1 MKTIKKTLALLLILA
16 LVLVLTLPVL
26 AEGEQGTY
34 TDVPGNAWFAPAVEY
49 CAAQGLMNGVSED
62 SFAPGGG
69 TTRAMVVTVLYR
81 LSGSPVR
88 ASEKTFPDV
97 AADSWYAD
105 SVTWAALE
113 GVTTGKE
120 DGRFAPDEAISRQDL
135 AVFLWRSLGSPA
147 ALGGEPFTDEAQ
159 IASYALEAVRWARS
173 AGIVNGMGDGSFAPK
188 KGATRAELA
197 SILMNLSERVLV
209 SRLSIPNAK
218 PAGLVLD
225 KDGSLLVTDTY
236 HKCVWRVKDGEA
248 VRIAGAE
255 TAGDLYDEPMGSYVD
270 AEPEKSCFRQPW
282 AITPFLE
289 GWVVSDTRNNALRYL
304 DEISVQTVN
313 ASPGESDL
321 PTGDYG
327 VTYERP
333 TGLAVDEEGNLYAS
347 DTGAGAIRVIT
358 PYGVATTVAAG
369 LDEPAGLCWHEGSLY
384 VAESGANRILKI
396 TGKTVEVLAGS
407 GEEGFL
413 DGAAASAC
421 FSSPMAVAVDGQG
434 RVYVA
439 DTVNGAVRCIADGQ
453 VTTLLRFEG
462 DTPLYSP
469 ISPVGLLVTEEGL
482 YVADNFGGRLLCI
495 GIG

>member
-1 MKTIKKTLALLLILA
+1 MKQWNKTLALLLILA
-16 LVLVLTLPVL
+16 LILALPVL

-34 TDVPGNAWFAPAVEY
+34 RDVPEDAWFAQAAEY

-62 SFAPGGG
+62 SFDPNGG

-88 ASEKTFPDV
+88 TSEKTFPDV

-105 SVTWAALE
+105 PVTWAALE
-113 GVTTGKE
+113 GVTTGRE
-120 DGRFAPDEAISRQDL
+120 DGLFAPDEAITRQDL

-147 ALGGEPFTDEAQ
+147 ALGGEPFADEAE
-159 IASYALEAVRWARS
+159 IGAYALEAVRWARG

-197 SILMNLSERVLV
+197 AILMRLSEKVLV
-209 SRLSIPNAK
+209 SRLNIPNAK
-218 PAGLVLD
+218 PCGLALD

-236 HKCVWRVKDGEA
+236 HKCVWRVKDGQA

-282 AITPFLE
+282 AIVPFLE
-289 GWVVSDTRNNALRYL
+289 GWAISDTRNNALRFL
-304 DEISVQTVN
+304 DEVSVQTVN
-313 ASPGESDL
+313 AAPGEEGL
-321 PTGDYG
+321 PSGDYG

-333 TGLAVDEEGNLYAS
+333 TGLAVDEAGNLYAS

-358 PYGVATTVAAG
+358 PNGIASTLADG
-369 LDEPAGLCWHEGSLY
+369 LDEPTGLCWYAGSLY
-384 VAESGANRILKI
+384 VAETGAHRILKI
-396 TGKTVEVLAGS
+396 TGDTVEVLAGS

-413 DGAAASAC
+413 DGAAAAAC
-421 FSSPMAVAVDGQG
+421 FSSPMGVTVDKLG
-434 RVYVA
+434 RVFVA
-439 DTVNGAVRCIADGQ
+439 DTVNGAVRCIAEGQ
-453 VTTLLRFEG
+453 VTTLLRAEA
-462 DTPLYSP
+462 DTPLNSP
-469 ISPVGLLVTEEGL
+469 LYPVGLLAAEEGL
-482 YVADNFGGRLLCI
+482 FVADNFTGRLLCI
-495 GIG
+495 GID

>member
-1 MKTIKKTLALLLILA
+1 MKTIKKTLALLMILS
-16 LVLVLTLPVL
+16 LVLTLPVL
-26 AEGEQGTY
+26 AEGEQTAY
-34 TDVPGNAWFAPAVEY
+34 TDVPGNAWFARAVEY

-62 SFAPGGG
+62 SFAPNGG

-113 GVTTGKE
+113 GITTGKE

-159 IASYALEAVRWARS
+159 IGAYALEAVRWARS

-218 PAGLVLD
+218 PAGLALD

-236 HKCVWRVKDGEA
+236 HKCIWRVKDGQA

-282 AITPFLE
+282 AIVPFLE
-289 GWVVSDTRNNALRYL
+289 EGWVISDVRNNALRYL

-396 TGKTVEVLAGS
+396 TGGAVEVLAGS

-421 FSSPMAVAVDGQG
+421 FSSPMAVAVDGLG

-439 DTVNGAVRCIADGQ
+439 DTVNGAVRCIANGQ

-469 ISPVGLLVTEEGL
+469 ISPLGLLVAEEGL